1 MKILVTGCAGFIGFH
16 ISNKLLAETKYTV
29 IGIDNLNN
37 YYDNKLKKDRLKI
50 ISNYKNFK
58 FIKTD
63 ICNKKKIEN
72 VFKKYNFEVVIHL
85 AAQAGVRHSI
95 SHPDEYISNNIN
107 GFYNVLDC
115 SKKIKVKHFLYAST
129 SSIYGNSKKFP
140 LKEKDETS
148 RPLSL
153 YAATKKSNE
162 VLAYSYSNIFLLPT
176 TGMRFFTVYG
186 EWGRPDM
193 ALFKFTASIVNNKK
207 IELFGYGK
215 HERDFT
221 HVDDITSFI
230 FKIINK
236 PSKKNIPY
244 QIFNFSSNKPKTL
257 KYFLKT
263 IEKNLKK
270 ESNIKKNIFTTR

>member
-1 MKILVTGCAGFIGFH
+1 
-16 ISNKLLAETKYTV
+16 
-29 IGIDNLNN
+29 
-37 YYDNKLKKDRLKI
+37 
-50 ISNYKNFK
+50 
-58 FIKTD
+58 
-63 ICNKKKIEN
+63 
-72 VFKKYNFEVVIHL
+72 
-85 AAQAGVRHSI
+85 
-95 SHPDEYISNNIN
+95 
-107 GFYNVLDC
+107 
-115 SKKIKVKHFLYAST
+115 
-129 SSIYGNSKKFP
+129 
-140 LKEKDETS
+140 
-148 RPLSL
+148 
-153 YAATKKSNE
+153 
-162 VLAYSYSNIFLLPT
+162 
-176 TGMRFFTVYG
+176 MRFFTVYG

-244 QIFNFSSNKPKTL
+244 QVFNFSSNKPKTL

-270 ESNIKKNIFTTR
+270 ESNIKKISLQQGDVLKTHGDNSKIKAITKFKSHISIEDGIKRFVRWYLNYYNVNKR